1 MQGKIRL
8 STWNA
13 DRNGWKYGYKRY
25 FITDSQN
32 IGETWLLRIGG
43 CVEHDLEHSTDVGR
57 GVVVPLNR
65 EFTAEGYY
73 HVDKVLYTI

>member
-1 MQGKIRL
+1 M
-8 STWNA
+8 
-13 DRNGWKYGYKRY
+13 
-25 FITDSQN
+25 
-32 IGETWLLRIGG
+32 LRIGG

-73 HVDKVLYTI
+73 HVEKVLYTI